1 MQAAL
6 HALQQTPWRPW
17 VIRFSGEKE
26 RSGWDWADLILKLSV
41 PILIL
46 VLSTAFS
53 IISSSRQEK
62 ISLDEK
68 ENDVVTEFI
77 KEMKPL
83 LLERG
88 LKNAPKG
95 SEVIGVARGLTLA
108 TLSRLKSDD
117 APSKRTIILRYLIDS
132 GVSNSGG
139 LFSFPGSNLGGANL
153 SRADLKGAILSRA
166 DLKGVNLSNS
176 DLSGADLREANLNGA
191 DLGEANLSKANLSGA
206 DLGEANLSKANL
218 SGADLSEI
226 FLEVEGANLSGAKL
240 TDANLSDANLLG
252 AKLDDAFFSETICPD
267 GVKTNAKCPVPKTSN
282 QQ

>member
-6 HALQQTPWRPW
+6 HALQQRPWRPW

-68 ENDVVTEFI
+68 ESDVVTEFI

-166 DLKGVNLSNS
+166 NLKGVNLSNS
-176 DLSGADLREANLNGA
+176 DLSGADLREANLN
-191 DLGEANLSKANLSGA
+191 GA